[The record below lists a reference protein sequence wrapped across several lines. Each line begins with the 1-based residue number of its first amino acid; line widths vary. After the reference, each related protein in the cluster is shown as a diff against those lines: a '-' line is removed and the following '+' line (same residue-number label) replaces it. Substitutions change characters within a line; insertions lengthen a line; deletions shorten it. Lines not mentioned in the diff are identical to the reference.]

1 MHKHYP
7 YHPLGN
13 FIRAVDERNSSGA
26 VSRLLGVSVNKSFI
40 PSVANTIGTDMT
52 NYKVVRKGQFVY
64 VPVTSRNGEKITIAH
79 FQEEECI
86 VSQAYTVFEVIE
98 GAGLLAKYLMLWF
111 LRPEFDRYAR
121 FHSHGS
127 AREVFDWE
135 TLCATLIPVPPLAE
149 QERIIS
155 QFATIEERMRQC
167 RERIALL
174 ERTATALYRKTF
186 VEGIDRIHLPEGW
199 RMGTLGEVGRV
210 VTGKTPSSHHP
221 EDFGDEMMFVT
232 PSAFQKQR
240 YITETERYLS
250 SEGIVRLRRKI
261 IPAGTLVVTCI
272 GTVGKV
278 GIIAED
284 SITNQQINSLVPRAS
299 SATSYLYHYLS
310 DVGVTLE
317 GQALGGSVMP
327 MLSKSDFEKI
337 QIPLPPQALLEG
349 FARNMV
355 LLNRSVLN
363 NQRQL
368 ACLEKLK
375 AALLTQI
382 K

>member
-7 YHPLGN
+7 HHPLGN
-13 FIRAVDERNSSGA
+13 FIRAVDERNRSGA
-26 VSRLLGVSVNKSFI
+26 VSRLLGVSVNKCFI

-64 VPVTSRNGEKITIAH
+64 ISDTSRRGDKIALAH

-149 QERIIS
+149 QERIVS

-174 ERTATALYRKTF
+174 ERTATAVYRKTF
-186 VEGIDRIHLPEGW
+186 VEGIDRNNLPEGW
-199 RMGTLGEVGRV
+199 LMGTLGEVAERIVAGTIPVYDDTAEYLVLGQKCVRNHRIDLSEARKHKPKANCIYLRKGDILINSTGDGSLGRV
-210 VTGKTPSSHHP
+210 GQYWGNEQELAFDSNVTLLRPKN
-221 EDFGDEMMFVT
+221 
-232 PSAFQKQR
+232 
-240 YITETERYLS
+240 ETEAYYLGCYLFS
-250 SEGIVRLRRKI
+250 LEDYFVRI
-261 IPAGTLVVTCI
+261 SQG
-272 GTVGKV
+272 
-278 GIIAED
+278 
-284 SITNQQINSLVPRAS
+284 STNQTRLYCSMVRA
-299 SATSYLYHYLS
+299 TELW
-310 DVGVTLE
+310 
-317 GQALGGSVMP
+317 
-327 MLSKSDFEKI
+327 I
-337 QIPLPPQALLEG
+337 PPQAILDV
-349 FARNMV
+349 FAQKMSIIQPSINNNYSQ
-355 LLNRSVLN
+355 LNR
-363 NQRQL
+363 
-368 ACLEKLK
+368 LEKLK
-375 AALLTQI
+375 TALLTQI